1 MPNGGSFIFLG
12 MTMHYHK
19 RTLNILEK
27 VASDFEADSSAELVF
42 ALARRSDA
50 YADVPYKIGALCA
63 LVVLLLVVYL
73 PIQFNASWFWL
84 DTVVAFAFGWL
95 VGKAFPRLTRLL
107 VSHRRRN
114 ARVHEAAE
122 AVFVNRGVSLTRERT
137 GVLVYISWLEQMVIL
152 LWDVGI
158 EKRVPRTVLQAAKKE
173 FEWLPLFQSFPA
185 AFEPALQPLKKL
197 FDEKLPR
204 PPDDVNEISNRP
216 VVIR

>member
-1 MPNGGSFIFLG
+1 ML
-12 MTMHYHK
+12 MRYHK
-19 RTLNILEK
+19 PMLDTLER
-27 VASDFEADSSAELVF
+27 VATDFEADSSAELVF
-42 ALARRSDA
+42 AVARRSDA

-63 LVVLLLVVYL
+63 LAVLLLVVYL
-73 PIQFNASWFWL
+73 PIQFNASWFWV

-95 VGKAFPRLTRLL
+95 VGKAFPRLTRVL
-107 VSHRRRN
+107 VSRRRRK
-114 ARVHEAAE
+114 ARVREAAE

-137 GVLVYISWLEQMVIL
+137 GVLVYISWLEQTVML

-158 EKRVPRTVLQAAKKE
+158 EKRVPRTVLQAAKNE
-173 FEWLPLFQSFPA
+173 FERLPLFQNFPA